1 MDNKSVKRLKQM
13 HGSGNGANPGKLYF
27 AFWGAFALL
36 YIVGI
41 ALPLGVT
48 PHYYNRMSRIWN
60 WTEVLIFFLAVYYII
75 KTRVFQWRQAVIAV
89 LLGAVCLIS
98 LFRDPRTADII
109 VTSICVTATFYAGCR
124 LFELAKVENASININ
139 IVGSIRYFG
148 LGAMIS
154 IPLAFLNALYF
165 SFTGQIRLG
174 NVLHSAVFALKPAI
188 AEEVIFH
195 FFLLAY
201 TYFIFSGKEENKIL
215 AFLRKI
221 WDVLKN
227 IRYTIVRICDKIKD
241 IVNNI
246 QYYSNILKSDVFQRT
261 WTLCS
266 GQVLALLKSIRPR
279 KFTGKLLI
287 GLGDPART
295 GQALAIYGILYPMVG
310 SHIEVTPDFGQ
321 RVLEWDFFV
330 KGKITVFRFLKIAW
344 ALFFSRDLRR
354 LLKLLKREAA

>member
-1 MDNKSVKRLKQM
+1 MDNKSIKRIKQM

-60 WTEVLIFFLAVYYII
+60 WTEVMIFFLAVYYII
-75 KTRVFQWRQAVIAV
+75 KTRVFQWRQAVIAL

-124 LFELAKVENASININ
+124 LFELANVENASININ

-174 NVLHSAVFALKPAI
+174 NVLYSAVFALKPAI

-201 TYFIFSGKEENKIL
+201 TYFIFSGKEES
-215 AFLRKI
+215 
-221 WDVLKN
+221 
-227 IRYTIVRICDKIKD
+227 KIKVY
-241 IVNNI
+241 I
-246 QYYSNILKSDVFQRT
+246 Y
-261 WTLCS
+261 
-266 GQVLALLKSIRPR
+266 ALLVVPHELLHYPDLCVKSPIMAIMMCVLNSVFFGLPMALLMKKKNLQMAAGMHWFVDFIR
-279 KFTGKLLI
+279 F
-287 GLGDPART
+287 A
-295 GQALAIYGILYPMVG
+295 VG
-310 SHIEVTPDFGQ
+310 F
-321 RVLEWDFFV
+321 
-330 KGKITVFRFLKIAW
+330 
-344 ALFFSRDLRR
+344 
-354 LLKLLKREAA
+354 